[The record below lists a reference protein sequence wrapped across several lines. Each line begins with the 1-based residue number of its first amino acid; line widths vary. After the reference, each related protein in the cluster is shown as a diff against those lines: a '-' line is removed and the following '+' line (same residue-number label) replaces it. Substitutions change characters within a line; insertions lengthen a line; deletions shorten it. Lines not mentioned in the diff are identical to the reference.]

1 MERISRLDVS
11 KLCRPPRHISPD
23 QAASASPNAGA
34 VCFDGAPG
42 RKPQLSLSLLSGL
55 IPGRA
60 SVGSPG
66 YPSLTTAI
74 LARDRIDFATGLHRL
89 HYRRKS
95 GAIACRTFVLD
106 RFHGWLFHLNP
117 FRRAPQLGIANGILD
132 YVVEAFDEIVDPL
145 TLIHEIAKRAVELL
159 AISIARYHLKR
170 PQRRRLCALGH
181 AVTSPRVSASLS
193 IQLLS

>member
-1 MERISRLDVS
+1 VERISRLDVS

-34 VCFDGAPG
+34 VCFDGTPG
-42 RKPQLSLSLLSGL
+42 GSHNFPLGLLSGL

-74 LARDRIDFATGLHRL
+74 LALDRIGFATGLHRL

-106 RFHGWLFHLNP
+106 RFHGWLSHLNLSGA
-117 FRRAPQLGIANGILD
+117 RLSW
-132 YVVEAFDEIVDPL
+132 AFM
-145 TLIHEIAKRAVELL
+145 R
-159 AISIARYHLKR
+159 
-170 PQRRRLCALGH
+170 
-181 AVTSPRVSASLS
+181 SLS
-193 IQLLS
+193 ARSSCSPSPLLDIILKGHSVGGCVPWATR